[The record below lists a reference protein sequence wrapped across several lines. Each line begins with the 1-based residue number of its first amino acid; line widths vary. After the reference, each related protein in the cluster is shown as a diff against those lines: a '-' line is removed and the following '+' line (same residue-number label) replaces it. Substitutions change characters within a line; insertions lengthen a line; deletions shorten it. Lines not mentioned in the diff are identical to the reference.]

1 MRSSRTI
8 FEALTPWAGLVMG
21 IAAAGFVHQFGSD
34 GTFDHCET
42 VAPVPVILV
51 AVLGMAVT
59 LGSGLISWR
68 SVHSAEGSRRVIAI
82 ISAGMAL
89 LFAFF
94 IILTIAAA
102 LLIPPCFQ

>member
-1 MRSSRTI
+1 
-8 FEALTPWAGLVMG
+8 
-21 IAAAGFVHQFGSD
+21 
-34 GTFDHCET
+34 
-42 VAPVPVILV
+42 
-51 AVLGMAVT
+51 MAVT

-68 SVHSAEGSRRVIAI
+68 SVHSAEGSRRVVAI

-94 IILTIAAA
+94 IILTITAV

>member
-1 MRSSRTI
+1 MRSSRPI

-42 VAPVPVILV
+42 MAPVPVILV
-51 AVLGMAVT
+51 AVLGMVVT

-68 SVHSAEGSRRVIAI
+68 SLHSAEGSRRVVAI

-89 LFAFF
+89 LFTFF
-94 IILTIAAA
+94 IILTVIAA